1 MRLAALALLM
11 ALSLAAL
18 AAPKAELWERWAEST
33 QSKAGIEHKEWN
45 DFLARNVKAGKD
57 GINRIAY
64 ARVSKKD
71 REVLDAYVDT
81 LQRIPIRRFSRAE
94 QRAYWINLYNAAT
107 VKVVLDHYPV
117 DSIMKISISPGLF
130 AKGPWKK
137 KLLTVEGQGVS
148 LDDIEHRIL
157 RPIWKDPRTHYSVNC
172 ASMGCPNLQ
181 AQAYT
186 SGNMEELLDAG
197 ARQYV
202 NHPRGARVD
211 KGRLTVSSIYVWFG
225 SDFGGGDAAVIK
237 HLAQYAEPP
246 LAKKLAEVRRID
258 GDEYDWALNDATK

>member
-1 MRLAALALLM
+1 MRLAALVLLM

-18 AAPKAELWERWAEST
+18 AAPKAELWDRWAEST
-33 QSKAGIEHKEWN
+33 QGKAGIEHAAWN
-45 DFLARNVKAGKD
+45 DFLSRNVKAGKD
-57 GINRIAY
+57 GVNRIAY
-64 ARVSKKD
+64 GRVSKSD
-71 REVLDAYVDT
+71 RAALDAYVDT
-81 LQRIPIRRFSRAE
+81 LQRIPIRRFNRAE

-117 DSIMKISISPGLF
+117 DSIMKINISPGLF

-137 KLLTVEGQGVS
+137 KLLTIEGQGVS

-172 ASMGCPNLQ
+172 ASIGCPNLPTQ
-181 AQAYT
+181 AFT
-186 SGNMEELLDAG
+186 SSNMEELLDAG

-225 SDFGGGDAAVIK
+225 SDFGGQAGVIE
-237 HLAQYAEPP
+237 HLKKYAEPA

-258 GDEYDWALNDATK
+258 GDGYDWALNDAR